1 MGSTTRDRLLTLSK
15 TPKNTKSRPSL
26 ITVTSDV
33 NDSSNILSN
42 GKGTQMQITRGNQQT
57 TYTPPH

>member
-33 NDSSNILSN
+33 NDNSNISSN
-42 GKGTQMQITRGNQQT
+42 GKGIRMQTTRGNQQT
-57 TYTPPH
+57 TYTPLH